1 MDKEID
7 YKNTINLPQTGFS
20 MKANLPKK
28 EPVILAKWQEDDI
41 YDKIMQK
48 TKDSPK
54 YILHDGPPYAN
65 GNIHIGHALNK
76 ILKDIILKYKT
87 LQGYNTPYVP
97 GWDCH
102 GMPIEHQLFKKL
114 GKRKGEVEQVTFR
127 EKAQE
132 FALSFVDIQKE
143 QFKRLGI
150 FGDWENP
157 YLTLA
162 HKYEAEIIRAFG
174 SLAAKGYVYKGT
186 KPVNWCCN
194 CETALAE
201 AEVEYDN
208 HNSPSIFVKFALSNP
223 KGIAALA
230 KQNIEKASIVI
241 WTTTPW
247 TLMGNVAAA
256 VHPDFTYVFAKIG
269 NEVLVLE
276 KTLIVSVFEKI
287 GISQYEIIHEVRGK
301 ELEKIEYDH
310 PLGLRKGIVAL
321 ADYVSCED
329 GTGMVHIAP
338 GYGADDFL
346 VGKKYKLDT
355 LMQINDR
362 GVFFESI
369 PEAGKLHVTKAS
381 KMIIEKLQAVD
392 ALLWSGSIAHSYPH
406 CWRCK
411 KPIIF
416 RATEQWFMSIDHNNL
431 RNDVLKVIKDVQWVP
446 DFGENRIT
454 SMVESRPD
462 WCLSRQ
468 RLWGVPI
475 PVFYCRACNETVVDA
490 KVIEGV
496 ANIVE
501 AEGTNSWFKKTAEEL
516 MPKGYRCAK
525 CNAAE
530 FDKEKDILDVW
541 FDSGVSHQ
549 SVLRSNKSL
558 GYPAD
563 LYLEGS
569 DQHRGWFQAALISAM
584 AIEESAPFKE
594 VLTHGFT
601 VDGEGKKMSKSRG
614 NVIAPQQI
622 IDRLGVDVLRLCIA
636 SSDYNDD
643 VRMSQEIIARVSE
656 SYRKIRNTL
665 KFALGNLTDFDPQ
678 KDKVEYLDLLEID
691 RWALSALHKL
701 LLQVT
706 SAYDG
711 FVFHQAIKL
720 VYNFC
725 IVQMSSFYLDVL
737 KDRLYT
743 FAQKSQ
749 ARRSAQT
756 VLYEILNV
764 ITTLIAPVLSF
775 TAEEVNSFIPGDK
788 PESVFLSSWPKVRKD
803 YIKSELNDTWKFI
816 LDVRNCVLKTL
827 EIARADKL
835 IGNSLQAKIKIG
847 CAKENKN
854 LCRILQNYLDEL
866 PSIFI
871 VSEVVFD
878 LDIDTENSSVYNISL
893 QKPNAQFESGQ
904 ISVGVEKAIGEKCIR
919 CWNYSQSI
927 GNNDQHP
934 KLCER
939 CVKNLQG

>member
-1 MDKEID
+1 MD
-7 YKNTINLPQTGFS
+7 YKNTINLPKTEFS
-20 MKANLPKK
+20 MKANLSQK
-28 EPVILAKWQEDDI
+28 EPLILAKWQEDDI
-41 YDKIMQK
+41 YQKIMQN
-48 TKDSPK
+48 TKALPK

-87 LQGYNTPYVP
+87 LRGFNTPFVP

-102 GMPIEHQLFKKL
+102 GLPVEHQLFKEL
-114 GKRKGEVEQVTFR
+114 GKRKEEVEQVTFR
-127 EKAQE
+127 EKARE
-132 FALSFVDIQKE
+132 FALKFVDIQKE

-150 FGDWENP
+150 FGDWDNP
-157 YLTLA
+157 YLTLSC
-162 HKYEAEIIRAFG
+162 KYEAEIIRSFG
-174 SLAAKGYVYKGT
+174 ALAAKGYIYKGT

-208 HNSPSIFVKFALSNP
+208 HNSPSIFVKFALNNP
-223 KGIAALA
+223 N
-230 KQNIEKASIVI
+230 NISFLGKHNINKASIVI

-247 TLMGNVAAA
+247 TLMGNVACA
-256 VHPDFTYVFAKIG
+256 VHPDFTYVFVKIE
-269 NEVLVLE
+269 NEALVLE
-276 KTLIVSVFEKI
+276 KNLIVCVFEKM
-287 GISQYEIIHEVRGK
+287 GIDKYEIIGEVRGK
-301 ELEKIEYDH
+301 ELEKVEYSH

-329 GTGMVHIAP
+329 GTGVVHIAP

-346 VGKKYKLDT
+346 VGKRYKLDI
-355 LMQINDR
+355 LMQVNDR
-362 GVFFESI
+362 GIFFENI
-369 PEAGKLHVTKAS
+369 PEVGNLHVVKAGR
-381 KMIIEKLQAVD
+381 MIIEKLRERG

-416 RATEQWFMSIDHNNL
+416 RATEQWFMSIGHNNL
-431 RNDVLKVIKDVQWVP
+431 RDNVLKVIKDVKWVP
-446 DFGENRIT
+446 DFGQNRIT

-475 PVFYCRACNETVVDA
+475 PVFYCKGCNETVA
-490 KVIEGV
+490 APEVIEGIAKIV
-496 ANIVE
+496 EQEGANI
-501 AEGTNSWFKKTAEEL
+501 WFKKTAVEL
-516 MPKGYRCAK
+516 MPKGYKCGK
-525 CNAAE
+525 CNSMQ
-530 FDKEKDILDVW
+530 FTKEKDILDVW

-549 SVLRSNKSL
+549 AVLRSNKAL
-558 GYPAD
+558 QYPAD

-584 AIEESAPFKE
+584 AIEGSAPFKE

-614 NVIAPQQI
+614 NVIAPQQV

-665 KFALGNLTDFDPQ
+665 KFTLGNLADFDPE
-678 KDKVEYLDLLEID
+678 KDSVEYLDLLEID
-691 RWALSALHKL
+691 RWALSALHNL

-706 SAYDG
+706 QAYDR
-711 FVFHQAIKL
+711 FIFHQAIKL

-743 FAQKSQ
+743 CAQKSQ

-756 VLYEILNV
+756 VLYEILKV
-764 ITTLIAPVLSF
+764 ITALIAPVLPF
-775 TAEEVNSFIPGDK
+775 TAEEVNSFSPGYRK
-788 PESVFLSSWPKVRKD
+788 ESIFLSSWPQARED

-816 LDVRNCVLKTL
+816 LEVRNCVLKSL
-827 EIARADKL
+827 EAARADKL
-835 IGNSLQAKIKIG
+835 IGNSLQAKVKIG

-854 LCRILQNYLDEL
+854 IYRILRNYLEEL
-866 PSIFI
+866 PGIFI
-871 VSEVVFD
+871 VSVVELH
-878 LDIDTENSSVYNISL
+878 LDIDTENFTVYNITL
-893 QKPNAQFESGQ
+893 QKPNAQIENGQ
-904 ISVGVEKAIGEKCIR
+904 INVRVEKAQGEKCIR

-927 GNNDQHP
+927 GNNEQHP

-939 CVKNLQG
+939 CVKNLQC

>member
-28 EPVILAKWQEDDI
+28 EPEILAKWQEDDI
-41 YDKIMQK
+41 YQLIMK
-48 TKDSPK
+48 NTEDSPK

-87 LQGYNTPYVP
+87 LQGFSTPYVP

-102 GMPIEHQLFKKL
+102 GLPVEHQLFKKM
-114 GKRKGEVEQVTFR
+114 GKKKGEVDQVTFR

-150 FGDWENP
+150 FADWDNP

-162 HKYEAEIIRAFG
+162 HKYEAGIIRSFG
-174 SLAAKGYVYKGT
+174 ALAAKGYIYKGT

-208 HNSPSIFVKFALSNP
+208 HNSPSIFVKFALNDPSS
-223 KGIAALA
+223 IATLVEHNV
-230 KQNIEKASIVI
+230 KKASIVI

-247 TLMGNVAAA
+247 TLMGNVACA
-256 VHPDFTYVFAKIG
+256 VHPDFTYVFAKIK
-269 NEVLVLE
+269 NEVLILE
-276 KTLIVSVFEKI
+276 KNLIVSVFEKI
-287 GISQYEIIHEVRGK
+287 GIEKYEIIGEVRGK
-301 ELEKIEYDH
+301 ELEKVEYAH

-329 GTGMVHIAP
+329 GTGVVHIAP

-346 VGKKYKLDT
+346 VGKRYKLDV
-355 LMQINDR
+355 LMQVNER
-362 GVFFESI
+362 GVFFDNI
-369 PEAGKLHVTKAS
+369 PEVGNLHVVKAS
-381 KMIIEKLQAVD
+381 GMVVEKLQVIG
-392 ALLWSGSIAHSYPH
+392 ALLWSGSITHSYPH

-431 RNDVLKVIKDVQWVP
+431 RDKVLKVIKDVEWVP

-475 PVFYCRACNETVVDA
+475 PVFYCKSCNETVVDPE
-490 KVIEGV
+490 VIEEV
-496 ANIVE
+496 AKIVE
-501 AEGTNSWFKKTAEEL
+501 MEGTNSWFKKQPAEL
-516 MPKGYRCAK
+516 MPKGYK
-525 CNAAE
+525 CVKCQSSE
-530 FDKEKDILDVW
+530 FNKEKDILDVW

-549 SVLRSNKSL
+549 SVLRANKAL
-558 GYPAD
+558 QYPAD

-614 NVIAPQQI
+614 NVIAPQGI

-665 KFALGNLTDFDPQ
+665 KFALGNLADFDPQ
-678 KDKVEYLDLLEID
+678 KDSIDYPDLMEID
-691 RWALSALHKL
+691 RWALSVLNSL

-706 SAYDG
+706 QAYDA

-743 FAQKSQ
+743 FHQNSPS
-749 ARRSAQT
+749 RRSAQT
-756 VLYEILNV
+756 VLYEILKV
-764 ITTLIAPVLSF
+764 ITSLIAPVLSF
-775 TAEEVNSFIPGDK
+775 TAEEVSSFIPGEK
-788 PESVFLSSWPKVRKD
+788 SKSIFLSSWPQVNND
-803 YIKSELNDTWKFI
+803 YIKNDLNDTWKFI
-816 LDVRNCVLKTL
+816 LEVRNCVLKSL
-827 EIARADKL
+827 EAARADKL
-835 IGNSLQAKIKIG
+835 IGNSLQAKVKIS

-854 LCRILQNYLDEL
+854 ICRILQNYLDEL
-866 PSIFI
+866 ASIFI
-871 VSEVVFD
+871 VSEVVLN
-878 LDIDTENSSVYNISL
+878 LDVDTENPSVYNINL
-893 QKPNAQFESGQ
+893 QKPNAQIESGE
-904 ISVGVEKAIGEKCIR
+904 ISIRVEKAGGDKCVR
-919 CWNYSQSI
+919 CWNYSRSI
-927 GNNDQHP
+927 GNNEQHP

-939 CVKNLQG
+939 CVKNLQC

>member
-1 MDKEID
+1 MNKEID
-7 YKNTINLPQTGFS
+7 YKNTINLPKTEFS
-20 MKANLPKK
+20 MKANLPQK

-41 YDKIMQK
+41 YQKIMQN

-87 LQGYNTPYVP
+87 LRGFSTPYVP

-102 GMPIEHQLFKKL
+102 GLPVEHQLFKEM
-114 GKRKGEVEQVTFR
+114 GKRKEEVEQVVFR
-127 EKAQE
+127 EKARE
-132 FALSFVDIQKE
+132 FALKFVGIQKE

-157 YLTLA
+157 YLTLSC
-162 HKYEAEIIRAFG
+162 KYEAEIIRSFG
-174 SLAAKGYVYKGT
+174 ALAAKGYVYKGI

-208 HNSPSIFVKFALSNP
+208 HNSPSIFVKFALNNP
-223 KGIAALA
+223 KDISFFAEH
-230 KQNIEKASIVI
+230 NIEKASIVI

-247 TLMGNVAAA
+247 TLMGNVACA
-256 VHPDFTYVFAKIG
+256 VHPDFTYVFAKTK

-276 KTLIVSVFEKI
+276 KNLIVRVFEKM
-287 GISQYEIIHEVRGK
+287 GIQNYEIIGEVRGK
-301 ELEKIEYDH
+301 ELEKVKYSH
-310 PLGLRKGIVAL
+310 PFGLRGGFVVL
-321 ADYVSCED
+321 ADYVSGED
-329 GTGMVHIAP
+329 GTGVVHIAP

-346 VGKKYKLDT
+346 VGKRYKLDV
-355 LMQINDR
+355 LMQVNDR
-362 GVFFESI
+362 GIFFENI
-369 PEAGKLHVTKAS
+369 PEVGNLHVVKAS
-381 KMIIEKLQAVD
+381 KVIIEKLRETG

-431 RNDVLKVIKDVQWVP
+431 RDNVLRVIKNVKWVP
-446 DFGENRIT
+446 DFGRNRIT
-454 SMVESRPD
+454 NMVESRPD

-475 PVFYCRACNETVVDA
+475 PVFYCKSCNETIVA
-490 KVIEGV
+490 PEVIESV
-496 ANIVE
+496 AKIVE
-501 AEGTNSWFKKTAEEL
+501 KEGANSWFKKQAVEL
-516 MPKGYRCAK
+516 MPKGYKCGK
-525 CNAAE
+525 CNSTE

-549 SVLRSNKSL
+549 AVLKANKAL
-558 GYPAD
+558 QYPAD

-584 AIEESAPFKE
+584 AIEGSAPFKE
-594 VLTHGFT
+594 VLTHGFI

-614 NVIAPQQI
+614 NVIAPQQV

-665 KFALGNLTDFDPQ
+665 KFTLGNLADFDPE
-678 KDKVEYLDLLEID
+678 KDSVEYLDLMEID
-691 RWALSALHKL
+691 RWALSALHNL
-701 LLQVT
+701 LLAVT
-706 SAYDG
+706 RAYDR

-725 IVQMSSFYLDVL
+725 VVQMSSFYLDVL

-743 FAQKSQ
+743 FAQNSQ

-756 VLYEILNV
+756 VLYEILKV
-764 ITTLIAPVLSF
+764 ITALIAPVLPF
-775 TAEEVNSFIPGDK
+775 TAEEAGSFSPGQK
-788 PESVFLSSWPKVRKD
+788 KESVFLSTWPKARND
-803 YIKSELNDTWKFI
+803 YIKSELSDTWKFI
-816 LDVRNCVLKTL
+816 LDARNCVLKSL
-827 EIARADKL
+827 EAARADKL
-835 IGNSLQAKIKIG
+835 IGNSLQAKVKIG
-847 CAKENKN
+847 CVKENKN
-854 LCRILQNYLDEL
+854 IYRILRNYLDEL

-871 VSEVVFD
+871 VSVVVLN
-878 LDIDTENSSVYNISL
+878 LDVDTGNFAVYNINL
-893 QKPNAQFESGQ
+893 QKSNAQLESGQ
-904 ISVGVEKAIGEKCIR
+904 LKVWVERAQGEKCIR
-919 CWNYSQSI
+919 CWNYSQSV
-927 GNNDQHP
+927 GNNEQHP

-939 CVKNLQG
+939 CVKNLQC

>member
-1 MDKEID
+1 MD

-20 MKANLPKK
+20 MKANLPQK
-28 EPVILAKWQEDDI
+28 EPEILAKWQEDKI
-41 YDKIMQK
+41 YHKIMQN

-87 LQGYNTPYVP
+87 LQGFSTPYIP

-102 GMPIEHQLFKKL
+102 GLPVEHQLFKEL
-114 GKRKGEVEQVTFR
+114 GKRKEEVEQVEFR

-132 FALSFVDIQKE
+132 FAMKFVDIQKE

-157 YLTLA
+157 YLTLS
-162 HKYEAEIIRAFG
+162 HNYEAEIIRSFG
-174 SLAAKGYVYKGT
+174 TLAAKGYVYKGT

-208 HNSPSIFVKFALSNP
+208 HNSPSIFVKFVLDNP
-223 KGIAALA
+223 KKIAILV
-230 KQNIEKASIVI
+230 KNNITKASIVI

-247 TLMGNVAAA
+247 TLMGNVACA
-256 VHPDFTYVFAKIG
+256 VHPDFTYVFAKIK
-269 NEVLVLE
+269 NEVLILE
-276 KTLIVSVFEKI
+276 KNLIVSVFEKMDI
-287 GISQYEIIHEVRGK
+287 QKFEIIGEVRGK
-301 ELEKIEYDH
+301 ELEKVEYSH
-310 PLGLRKGIVAL
+310 PLGLRKGLVVL

-329 GTGMVHIAP
+329 GTGVVHIAP

-346 VGKKYKLDT
+346 VGKRYKLDV
-355 LMQINDR
+355 LMQVNDR
-362 GVFFESI
+362 GIFFKDI
-369 PEAGKLHVTKAS
+369 PEAGNLHVVKAS
-381 KMIIEKLQAVD
+381 KRIIEKLQEIG

-416 RATEQWFMSIDHNNL
+416 RATEQWFMSIDHNDL
-431 RNDVLKVIKDVQWVP
+431 RNKVLKAIKDVRWVP

-475 PVFYCRACNETVVDA
+475 PVFYCKSCNKTVVCSD
-490 KVIEGV
+490 VIESV
-496 ANIVE
+496 AGIVE
-501 AEGTNSWFKKTAEEL
+501 KEGTNSWFKRSAEEL
-516 MPKGYRCAK
+516 MPKGYKCAK
-525 CNAAE
+525 CNSTE

-549 SVLRSNKSL
+549 AVIRANKAL
-558 GYPAD
+558 QYPAD

-584 AIEESAPFKE
+584 AIEESPPFKE

-601 VDGEGKKMSKSRG
+601 GDGEGKKMSKSRG
-614 NVIAPQQI
+614 NVIAPQQV

-665 KFALGNLTDFDPQ
+665 KFALGNLADFDPE
-678 KDKVEYLDLLEID
+678 KDRVEYLDMMEID
-691 RWALSALHKL
+691 RWALSVLNKL

-706 SAYDG
+706 QAYDR

-743 FAQKSQ
+743 FAQKSRE
-749 ARRSAQT
+749 RRSAQT
-756 VLYEILNV
+756 VLYEILKV
-764 ITTLIAPVLSF
+764 ITAIIAPVLSF
-775 TAEEVNSFIPGDK
+775 TAEEVNSFTPGEK
-788 PESVFLSSWPKVRKD
+788 SESIFLSSWPKVHND
-803 YIKSELNDTWKFI
+803 YIESELNDTWKFI
-816 LDVRNCVLKTL
+816 LDVRNCVLKSL
-827 EIARADKL
+827 EVARADKL
-835 IGNSLQAKIKIG
+835 IGNSLQAKVKIV

-854 LCRILQNYLDEL
+854 IHRILQNYLDEL

-871 VSEVVFD
+871 VSVVELN
-878 LDIDTENSSVYNISL
+878 LDVDTENFALYNINL
-893 QKPNAQFESGQ
+893 QKPNAQIESGE
-904 ISVGVEKAIGEKCIR
+904 IKIKIEKAQGDKCVR
-919 CWNYSQSI
+919 CWNYSQSV
-927 GNNDQHP
+927 GNAEEHP
-934 KLCER
+934 MLCER
-939 CVKNLQG
+939 CIKNMLC

>member
-1 MDKEID
+1 MNKEMD
-7 YKNTINLPQTGFS
+7 YKNTINLPKTGFS
-20 MKANLPKK
+20 MKANLPQK
-28 EPVILAKWQEDDI
+28 EPAILAKWQEEGI
-41 YDKIMQK
+41 YEKIMQN

-87 LQGYNTPYVP
+87 LRGFNTPYVP

-102 GMPIEHQLFKKL
+102 GLPVEHQLFKEL
-114 GKRKGEVEQVTFR
+114 GKRKEEVEQVAFR
-127 EKAQE
+127 EKAHE
-132 FALSFVDIQKE
+132 FAVKFVDIQKE

-157 YLTLA
+157 YLTLSF
-162 HKYEAEIIRAFG
+162 KYEAEIIRAFG
-174 SLAAKGYVYKGT
+174 ALAAKGYVYKGT

-208 HNSPSIFVKFALSNP
+208 HNSPSIFVKMALNKP
-223 KGIAALA
+223 KDISILA
-230 KQNIEKASIVI
+230 ERNIEEAYIVI

-247 TLMGNVAAA
+247 TLMGNVACA
-256 VHPDFTYVFAKIG
+256 VHPDFTYVFAKTK
-269 NEVLVLE
+269 NEVLILE
-276 KTLIVSVFEKI
+276 KSLIVSVFEKM
-287 GISQYEIIHEVRGK
+287 GIKDYEIIGEIRGS
-301 ELEKIEYDH
+301 ELEKVEYSH
-310 PLGLRKGIVAL
+310 PFGLRKGFMVL

-329 GTGMVHIAP
+329 GSGIVHIAP

-346 VGKKYKLDT
+346 VGKRYDLDV
-355 LMQINDR
+355 LMQVNNR
-362 GVFFESI
+362 GVFFENI
-369 PEAGKLHVTKAS
+369 PEVGKLHVVKAS
-381 KMIIEKLQAVD
+381 KLIIEKLQEKG
-392 ALLWSGSIAHSYPH
+392 ALLWSGSISHSYPH

-416 RATEQWFMSIDHNNL
+416 RATEQWFMSIDHNDL
-431 RNDVLKVIKDVQWVP
+431 RNNVLRVIKNVKWVP

-454 SMVESRPD
+454 SMVENRPD

-475 PVFYCRACNETVVDA
+475 PVFYCKGCNETVIDPE
-490 KVIEGV
+490 VIEGF
-496 ANIVE
+496 AKIVE
-501 AEGTNSWFKKTAEEL
+501 EEGTNSWFKKQAREL
-516 MPKGYRCAK
+516 MPKGYSCSK
-525 CNAAE
+525 CNSTE
-530 FDKEKDILDVW
+530 FEKEKDILDVW

-549 SVLRSNKSL
+549 AVVRANKALR
-558 GYPAD
+558 YPAD

-614 NVIAPQQI
+614 NVIAPQQV
-622 IDRLGVDVLRLCIA
+622 IDRLGADVLRLCIA

-643 VRMSQEIIARVSE
+643 VRMSQEILARVSE

-665 KFALGNLTDFDPQ
+665 KFALGNLADFDPE
-678 KDKVEYLDLLEID
+678 KDSVEYPDLLEID
-691 RWALSALHKL
+691 RWALSALHNL

-706 SAYDG
+706 QAYDK
-711 FVFHQAIKL
+711 FIFHQAIKL

-749 ARRSAQT
+749 SRRSAQT
-756 VLYEILNV
+756 VLYEVLRV
-764 ITTLIAPVLSF
+764 LTALIAPVLPF
-775 TAEEVNSFIPGDK
+775 TAEEVNSFTPGEK
-788 PESVFLSSWPKVRKD
+788 RESVFLSSWPQVRND
-803 YIKSELNDTWKFI
+803 YIKSELDNTWKFI
-816 LDVRNCVLKTL
+816 LDVRNCVLKSL
-827 EIARADKL
+827 ESARANKL
-835 IGNSLQAKIKIG
+835 IGNSLQAKVKIS

-854 LCRILQNYLDEL
+854 ICRILQNYLDEL

-871 VSEVVFD
+871 VSAVD
-878 LDIDTENSSVYNISL
+878 LNLDIDTENSAVYNITL
-893 QKPNAQFESGQ
+893 QKPNAQLEEGQ
-904 ISVGVEKAIGEKCIR
+904 IKVTVEKAEGEKCIR
-919 CWNYSQSI
+919 CWNYSQSV
-927 GNNDQHP
+927 GNNEQHP

-939 CVKNLQG
+939 CIKNLQC

>member
-1 MDKEID
+1 MEKEID

-20 MKANLPKK
+20 MKADLPKK
-28 EPVILAKWQEDDI
+28 EPIILAKWQEEDI
-41 YDKIMQK
+41 YAKIMQN

-87 LQGYNTPYVP
+87 LQGFNTPYVP

-102 GMPIEHQLFKKL
+102 GLPVEHQLFKKM
-114 GKRKGEVEQVTFR
+114 GKRKGEVEQVVFR

-150 FGDWENP
+150 FGDWDNP

-162 HKYEAEIIRAFG
+162 HKYEAEIIRSFG
-174 SLAAKGYVYKGT
+174 ILAAKGYIYKGT

-208 HNSPSIFVKFALSNP
+208 HNSPSIFVKFALNDTKS
-223 KGIAALA
+223 IAVKALH
-230 KQNIEKASIVI
+230 NIGKASIVI

-247 TLMGNVAAA
+247 TLMGNVACA
-256 VHPDFTYVFAKIG
+256 VHPDFTYVFAKIKD
-269 NEVLVLE
+269 EVLILE
-276 KTLIVSVFEKI
+276 KGLIISVFEKM
-287 GISQYEIIHEVRGK
+287 GIEKYEIIGEVRGR
-301 ELEKIEYDH
+301 ELEKVEYEH
-310 PLGLRKGIVAL
+310 PLGLRKGMVVL

-329 GTGMVHIAP
+329 GTGVVHIAP
-338 GYGADDFL
+338 GYGGDDFL
-346 VGKKYKLDT
+346 VGKRYKLDV
-355 LMQINDR
+355 LMQVNDR
-362 GVFFESI
+362 GVFFENI
-369 PEAGKLHVTKAS
+369 PEVGNIHIVKAS
-381 KMIIEKLQAVD
+381 KMIVEKLQD
-392 ALLWSGSIAHSYPH
+392 IGALLWSGSIAHSYPH

-431 RNDVLKVIKDVQWVP
+431 RSKVLEVIKNVKWVP
-446 DFGENRIT
+446 DFGEKRIT
-454 SMVESRPD
+454 SMVENRPD

-475 PVFYCRACNETVVDA
+475 PVFYCKSCNEPVVDPG
-490 KVIEGV
+490 VIEGV
-496 ANIVE
+496 AKIVE
-501 AEGTNSWFKKTAEEL
+501 TEGTNSWFKRSSAEL
-516 MPKGYRCAK
+516 MPKGFK
-525 CNAAE
+525 CPKCDCAE
-530 FDKEKDILDVW
+530 FDKENDILDVW

-549 SVLRSNKSL
+549 SVLRSNKAL
-558 GYPAD
+558 QYPAD

-594 VLTHGFT
+594 VLTHGFI
-601 VDGEGKKMSKSRG
+601 VDGDGKKMSKSSG

-665 KFALGNLTDFDPQ
+665 KFALGNLADFDPG
-678 KDKVEYLDLLEID
+678 KDSVEYLDLMEID
-691 RWALSALHKL
+691 RWALSVLNGL

-706 SAYDG
+706 QAYDG

-743 FAQKSQ
+743 FGKKNQQ
-749 ARRSAQT
+749 RRSAQT
-756 VLYEILNV
+756 VLYEILKV
-764 ITTLIAPVLSF
+764 LTAIIAPVLSF
-775 TAEEVNSFIPGDK
+775 TAEEVNSFIPGEK
-788 PESVFLSSWPKVRKD
+788 PESVFLSSWPKVRND
-803 YIKSELNDTWKFI
+803 YIKNDLNNTWKFI

-835 IGNSLQAKIKIG
+835 IGNSLQAKVIIG
-847 CAKENKN
+847 CEMENKN
-854 LCRILQNYLDEL
+854 ICRLLQNYLDEW
-866 PSIFI
+866 PYIFI
-871 VSEVVFD
+871 VSEVALN
-878 LDIDTENSSVYNISL
+878 LDIDTENFSAYNINL
-893 QKPNAQFESGQ
+893 QKPNAQLENGV
-904 ISVGVEKAIGEKCIR
+904 INVRVEKAGGEKCVR
-919 CWNYSQSI
+919 CWNYSKSI
-927 GNNDQHP
+927 GNNQQHP

-939 CVKNLQG
+939 CIKNLQF